1 MKPSVSL
8 TNLENYKHDIEY
20 SITDA
25 NTKYINIMFEY
36 LTNITENMN
45 IKNTNYS
52 KFIIIRGIET
62 ITHTFKHIL
71 YYTNNLDLT
80 YFHSQ
85 SALYLYI
92 EFITQITTERNIFLQ
107 LNSRDASMY
116 VYKKTIFELDR
127 THCKTVYNSNK
138 INTEHIKQINEFI
151 ELSMIIICFIINNES
166 FVNINKVLIHNI
178 TNLCYNIVNM
188 SLSSSEYS
196 LCNLFIQKIN
206 ISFDIIDFFLKKLK
220 NKENNL
226 NEIKLKLINI
236 TNEHISNYSTE
247 KYINLLFMR

>member
-1 MKPSVSL
+1 
-8 TNLENYKHDIEY
+8 
-20 SITDA
+20 
-25 NTKYINIMFEY
+25 
-36 LTNITENMN
+36 
-45 IKNTNYS
+45 
-52 KFIIIRGIET
+52 
-62 ITHTFKHIL
+62 
-71 YYTNNLDLT
+71 
-80 YFHSQ
+80 
-85 SALYLYI
+85 
-92 EFITQITTERNIFLQ
+92 
-107 LNSRDASMY
+107 MY

-166 FVNINKVLIHNI
+166 FVNINKDLIHNI

-188 SLSSSEYS
+188 RLSSTEYS

-206 ISFDIIDFFLKKLK
+206 INFDIIDFFLKKLK

-247 KYINLLFMR
+247 KYINLLFIH